1 MTRYDAV
8 VAGHLCLDMIPSF
21 AGAPPARLETT
32 FAPGRLVQVGPVSFS
47 TGGPVSNTGL
57 ALIKLGIRTR
67 LIAKV
72 GDDLFG
78 HAIQQ
83 IVAGYGADLSEGLV
97 VDPATHTSYSVII
110 SPPGVDR
117 LILHHS
123 GANDTFVAGNVR
135 YDMVAEARLFHFGYP
150 PAMRSMFEHQGAEL
164 VQVFRRAKALGVTTC
179 LDMSLPDASH
189 PSGAADWRAILAQ
202 TLPHVDIF
210 LPSIEELL
218 FMLRRDAYDRLS
230 RMPPAPVLL
239 SELSAELLEMGARI
253 VGIKLGEQ
261 GLYLRT
267 GALSTLENL
276 GRACPS
282 SPAGWAQRELW
293 SPCFCVD
300 VVSTLGSGDATIA
313 GFLSG
318 LLRDLPIEAALTAA
332 VAVGACNVEAADAL
346 SGVRSWEETRQ
357 RIERGW
363 ARHVLVLDSA
373 GWHFDERQHL
383 WVGPHDKGVA
393 HGPDSAPTVE

>member
-1 MTRYDAV
+1 MTKYDAV

-57 ALIKLGIRTR
+57 ALNKLGIGTR

-83 IVAGYGADLSEGLV
+83 IVAAYGADLSEGLV
-97 VDPATHTSYSVII
+97 VDPSTHTSYSVII

-123 GANDTFVAGNVR
+123 GANDTFVADDVR
-135 YDMVAEARLFHFGYP
+135 YDLVAEARLFHFGYP
-150 PAMRSMFEHQGAEL
+150 PAMRSMFENQGAEL
-164 VQVFRRAKALGVTTC
+164 GQVFRRAQALGATTS
-179 LDMSLPDASH
+179 LDMSLPDPSH
-189 PSGAADWRAILAQ
+189 ASGAADWRAILAH
-202 TLPHVDIF
+202 TLPHVDLF

-218 FMLRRDAYDRLS
+218 FMLRREAYDRLS
-230 RMPPAPVLL
+230 RNPPTPALL
-239 SELSAELLEMGARI
+239 SELSAELLAMGAKI
-253 VGIKLGEQ
+253 VGIKLGER

-267 GALSTLENL
+267 GALTTLRNL

-282 SPAGWAQRELW
+282 NLATWAQRELW
-293 SPCFCVD
+293 SPCFRVD
-300 VVSTLGSGDATIA
+300 VVGTLGSGDATIA

-318 LLRDLPIEAALTAA
+318 LLRDLPIEATLTAA

-346 SGVRSWEETRQ
+346 SGIRPWEETMQ
-357 RIERGW
+357 RIASGW
-363 ARHVLVLDSA
+363 ARHVLTLDAA
-373 GWHFDERQHL
+373 GWHFDERQQL
-383 WVGPHDKGVA
+383 WVGPNDRGGSH
-393 HGPDSAPTVE
+393 

>member
-1 MTRYDAV
+1 MAMTQYDAV

-21 AGAPPARLETT
+21 AGAPPARLEMT

-57 ALIKLGIRTR
+57 ALNKLGIRTR

-83 IVAGYGADLSEGLV
+83 IVAACGADLSEGLV
-97 VDPATHTSYSVII
+97 VDPATHTSYSLII

-123 GANDTFVAGNVR
+123 GANDTFVADDVR
-135 YDMVAEARLFHFGYP
+135 YDLVAEARLFHFGYP
-150 PAMRSMFEHQGAEL
+150 PAMRSMFENQGAEL

-179 LDMSLPDASH
+179 LDMSLPDPSH
-189 PSGAADWRAILAQ
+189 SSGAADWRAILAQ

-218 FMLRRDAYDRLS
+218 FMLRRDAYERLW
-230 RMPPAPVLL
+230 RTPAAPALL
-239 SELSAELLEMGARI
+239 SELSAELLAMGAKI
-253 VGIKLGEQ
+253 VGIKLGER

-267 GALSTLENL
+267 GALTTLANL

-282 SPAGWAQRELW
+282 HLAAWAQRELW
-293 SPCFCVD
+293 SPCFRVD
-300 VVSTLGSGDATIA
+300 VVGTLGSGDATIA

-318 LLRDLPIEAALTAA
+318 LLRDLPIETTLTAA

-346 SGVRSWEETRQ
+346 SGIRSWEETMQ
-357 RIERGW
+357 RIAGGW
-363 ARHVLVLDSA
+363 ARHVLTLDVA
-373 GWHFDERQHL
+373 GWHFDERQQL
-383 WVGPHDKGVA
+383 WVGPNDRGGSH
-393 HGPDSAPTVE
+393 

>member
-1 MTRYDAV
+1 MTKYDAV

-21 AGAPPARLETT
+21 AGAPPAPLETT

-57 ALIKLGIRTR
+57 ALSKLGIRTR

-78 HAIQQ
+78 HAIQG

-97 VDPATHTSYSVII
+97 VDPSAHTSYSVII

-123 GANDTFVAGNVR
+123 GANDTFVADDVR
-135 YDMVAEARLFHFGYP
+135 YDLVAEARLFHFGYP
-150 PAMRSMFEHQGAEL
+150 PAMRSMFEHQGEEL
-164 VQVFRRAKALGVTTC
+164 VEIFHRAKALGVTTS
-179 LDMSLPDASH
+179 LDMSLPDPAH
-189 PSGAADWRAILAQ
+189 ASGAADWRAILAR
-202 TLPHVDIF
+202 TLPHVDLF
-210 LPSIEELL
+210 LPSLEELL
-218 FMLRRDAYDRLS
+218 FMLRRDAFDQLS
-230 RMPPAPVLL
+230 RTPAAPALL
-239 SELSAELLEMGARI
+239 SELSAELLALGAKI
-253 VGIKLGEQ
+253 VGIKLGER

-267 GALSTLENL
+267 SALTTLRNL

-282 SPAGWAQRELW
+282 DLTAWAQRELW
-293 SPCFCVD
+293 SPCFRVD
-300 VVSTLGSGDATIA
+300 VVGTLGSGDATIA

-318 LLRDLPIEAALTAA
+318 LLRDRPIEATLTAA

-346 SGVRSWEETRQ
+346 SGIRPWEETLQ
-357 RIERGW
+357 RIAGGW
-363 ARHVLVLDSA
+363 ARHVLTLDAA
-373 GWHFDERQHL
+373 GWHFDERQQL
-383 WVGPHDKGVA
+383 WVGPIDRGGA
-393 HGPDSAPTVE
+393 H